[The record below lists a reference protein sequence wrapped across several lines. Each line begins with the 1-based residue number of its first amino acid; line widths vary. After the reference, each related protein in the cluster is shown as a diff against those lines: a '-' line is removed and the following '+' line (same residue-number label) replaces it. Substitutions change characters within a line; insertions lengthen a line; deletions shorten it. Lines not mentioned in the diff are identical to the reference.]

1 MEWMIGFVM
10 VTAVSLAIWYL
21 RRIAFVRVPE
31 TAVATVYSDGGERF
45 ARFLPPGSH
54 WLRPFQERLGDLIV
68 IDAPTIQGRADG
80 LQTSGGI
87 TVAVEWRLA
96 YEVNLAQIPAEKQ
109 AKAARVHSGKATAVV
124 RSHVGNV
131 LQHVVSEYSIE
142 WLTLPGAPKRL
153 EMEVKT
159 AVSQRLHPLGFTISR
174 VMVNAIE
181 LPPHVKAALEAAHER
196 QVQAE
201 QEAQALA
208 RLQQVVSQFSDA
220 DMERLI
226 ELERIRHLGQ
236 HSVILPYPAQAY
248 APAHHIS

>member
-1 MEWMIGFVM
+1 MGWIIGCVGI
-10 VTAVSLAIWYL
+10 TAVALFWFL
-21 RRIAFVRVPE
+21 RRVAFVRVPE
-31 TAVATVYSDGGERF
+31 TAVAAVYRDGGRQF
-45 ARFLPPGSH
+45 ARFLPPGGH
-54 WLRPFQERLGDLIV
+54 WLRPFQEQLGDLIL
-68 IDAPTIQGRADG
+68 IDAPAVQGRTDG

-87 TVAVEWRLA
+87 TISIAWRLA
-96 YEVNLAQIPAEKQ
+96 YEVNLAQVPPEKQ
-109 AKAARVHSGKATAVV
+109 AKAARVHSGKAAGAV

-131 LQHVVSEYSIE
+131 LQHIVSEYGIE

-159 AVSQRLHPLGFTISR
+159 AVAQRLHPLGFAISR

-181 LPPHVKAALEAAHER
+181 LPPHVKAALEAAHQR

-201 QEAQALA
+201 IEAQSLA

-236 HSVILPYPAQAY
+236 QSVILPYPTF
-248 APAHHIS
+248 APAHHVS